1 VSVRSNTMT
10 HHNSRAPLR
19 LLLVTDGDTIP
30 TWLGKC
36 VQDVERSEAAT
47 CVLVLRTAPEEARG
61 VFRFV
66 QRLRQFLFWLY
77 QIVDRRL
84 FRGFPDAH
92 APINLQSAL
101 PKCRLVERADLLQAE
116 PLDVVLDPF
125 CLLPDGWLAERS
137 RYGVWSMT
145 FDQNG
150 DQRTQS
156 TPAFWEVIEGRPSTE
171 TRLCIHRKG
180 LSKTLSLYVSVA
192 PTNRRSV
199 SRSQNHVYWK
209 ISAALARNI
218 QILWEDPDA
227 FLERLKAAASFD
239 VTRNPSLAPGNLE
252 MLRAGTLLLRRYVA
266 DKWTSTLY
274 REQWA
279 LAYRHGTGDRL
290 PSGTIHQLIPPMDRF
305 WADPFPIQVG
315 NDYYIFHEEL
325 LFSTG
330 KGSIVLTVVDDKG
343 RCDRPIPILETDYH
357 LSYPF
362 VFQWDGDFF
371 MMPETAS
378 RRRVEVYRCVDFP
391 VHWKLERVVL
401 RDLTALDPTP
411 ALLFG
416 RWWLFANIPAYGAG
430 HLDELHLFYSDSPLG
445 PWTPHRDNPIKSD
458 VRSAR
463 PAGRIFE
470 NQGEF
475 YRPAQDCSTRYGSA
489 VVLNRILQLNPET
502 YEEIEM
508 GRVGPNWGPQVEG
521 VHTFNVAG
529 NMTVIDCLLRRRK
542 FWTDSRSDARLPG
555 AGIPRQR
562 FVGTAPMPH
571 SAEATPH
578 ARHDSIESRNR

>member
-1 VSVRSNTMT
+1 MSARSNTAMT

-19 LLLVTDGDTIP
+19 LLLVTDGNTIP

-36 VQDVERSEAAT
+36 VADVEQSGVAT
-47 CVLVLRTAPEEARG
+47 CVLVLRAAPADSPG
-61 VFRFV
+61 PFRFV
-66 QRLRQFLFWLY
+66 QGLRRFLFWLY
-77 QIVDRRL
+77 KNIDRRL
-84 FRGFPDAH
+84 FRGSPDAH
-92 APINLQSAL
+92 APIDLRSAL
-101 PKCRLVERADLLQAE
+101 PNRRVLDGADLRSTEEQV
-116 PLDVVLDPF
+116 DVVLDPF
-125 CLLPDGWLAERS
+125 CLLPDGWSAEPS
-137 RYGVWSMT
+137 RYGVWSIA
-145 FDQNG
+145 FGRSG

-171 TRLCIHRKG
+171 TRLCVHRKG
-180 LSKTLSLYVSVA
+180 LNKTVSLYVSVA
-192 PTNRRSV
+192 PSDRRSV

-209 ISAALARNI
+209 IAAALARKI
-218 QILWEDPDA
+218 QMLWEDPDA
-227 FLERLKAAASFD
+227 FLESLKAAASFEL
-239 VTRNPSLAPGNLE
+239 TRNPSVAPGNLE
-252 MLRAGTLLLRRYVA
+252 MVRAGTLLLRRYA
-266 DKWTSTLY
+266 SDKWLSTLY

-290 PSGTIHQLIPPMDRF
+290 LMGPFHQLIPPLDRF

-315 NDYYIFHEEL
+315 NDHYIFHEEL

-330 KGSIVLTVVDDKG
+330 KGSIVLTVMDDTG
-343 RCDRPIPILETDYH
+343 RTARPIPILETDYH

-378 RRRVEVYRCVDFP
+378 QRRVELYRCVDFP
-391 VHWKLERVVL
+391 AHWKLERVVL
-401 RDLTALDPTP
+401 RGMKALDPTP

-416 RWWLFANIPAYGAG
+416 RWWLFANMPAYGAG
-430 HLDELHLFYSDSPLG
+430 TSDELHLFHADSPLG

-470 NQGEF
+470 NHGEF

-489 VVLNRILQLNPET
+489 VVINRILQLNPET

-508 GRVGPNWGPQVEG
+508 GKVGPDWVPQVEG

-529 NMTVIDCLLRRRK
+529 NITVIDCLLRRRK
-542 FWTDSRSDARLPG
+542 FLDRLAR
-555 AGIPRQR
+555 QT
-562 FVGTAPMPH
+562 TAPRRPTAPGVRY
-571 SAEATPH
+571 SADAT
-578 ARHDSIESRNR
+578 